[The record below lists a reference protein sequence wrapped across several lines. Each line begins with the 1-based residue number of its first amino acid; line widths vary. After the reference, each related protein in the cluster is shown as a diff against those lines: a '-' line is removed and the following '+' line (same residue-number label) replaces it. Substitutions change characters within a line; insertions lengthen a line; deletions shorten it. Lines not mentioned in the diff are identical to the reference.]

1 MTLIEWYRPTVKN
14 TVQKKRRYFDMF
26 PLFWDLISGQDVELR
41 NLSDWVSKP
50 DLKHISFQVG
60 LRSQPSSLMEFSFS
74 FLPYVGPKCV
84 STLKIII
91 ACYEIRDDTRTDFH
105 SNTTPNF
112 FYQTIIFSKWNR
124 FSTHFSVHLR
134 KRQVLN
140 PPFLSIKTN
149 SS

>member
-50 DLKHISFQVG
+50 DLKHISFQVE

-91 ACYEIRDDTRTDFH
+91 ACYEIRDELILRTDLH
-105 SNTTPNF
+105 SNTTSNSF
-112 FYQTIIFSKWNR
+112 FIKRLFFQYQTVSQLTFQFIYGNDR
-124 FSTHFSVHLR
+124 FWILHFYL
-134 KRQVLN
+134 
-140 PPFLSIKTN
+140 
-149 SS
+149 